1 MKYLLI
7 LFLFVD
13 LLAYSQG
20 STKNQQ
26 KKYLDDLRKSEQL
39 LKKASNNVRLSVKN
53 LQLLSNQINTRELL
67 LFSIEK
73 EIEFYTKKIALY
85 ESDIIF
91 SERKIE
97 KLKKEYRKLLYYAYR
112 NRNMQ
117 QKIIFILSASD
128 FNQAY
133 IRLRYFQQFS
143 EHLKLQAQAIQN
155 LQNEVSQKIVD
166 LKALKE
172 EKTIFL
178 QQKTDE
184 IFVLEEEKA
193 KKVFTVENLKK
204 KRKEIIADIE
214 RKRKQNQHLLRTVEK
229 TVETTKST
237 EATLTVTQKNWTKKF
252 EQSKGKLGWPVH
264 GGVVISSFGEH
275 KHPVLEKVTVRNDG
289 IDIGAKVGALVVS
302 IFDGKVVS
310 ILTIPGANR
319 AVIVNHGLYFSVY
332 SNVKLVYVKKGQL
345 LARNE
350 KIGTVASADGGQLGV
365 LNFQIWKN
373 TEKLNPQVWL
383 KRK

>member
-7 LFLFVD
+7 LILFVD
-13 LLAYSQG
+13 LLVYSQA

-26 KKYLDDLRKSEQL
+26 KKYLDNLRKSEQL
-39 LKKASNNVRLSVKN
+39 LKRTSNNVRLSVKN

-73 EIEFYTKKIALY
+73 EIEFYIKKIALY
-85 ESDIIF
+85 ETDIIF

-117 QKIIFILSASD
+117 QKIIFILSASN

-143 EHLKLQAQAIQN
+143 EHLKLQAQAIHN
-155 LQNEVSQKIVD
+155 LQNDVSQKIVD
-166 LKALKE
+166 LKVLKD
-172 EKTIFL
+172 EKTTFL
-178 QQKTDE
+178 QKKTDE

-193 KKVFTVENLKK
+193 RKVSSFENLKK
-204 KRKEIIADIE
+204 KRNEIIADIE
-214 RKRKQNQHLLRTVEK
+214 RKRKQNQHLLRTVVK
-229 TVETTKST
+229 AVETTKST
-237 EATLTVTQKNWTKKF
+237 ETTLTVAQKNWTEKF
-252 EQSKGKLGWPVH
+252 ELSKGKLSWPVH
-264 GGVVISSFGEH
+264 GGVVLSSFGEH
-275 KHPVLEKVTVRNDG
+275 KHPVLKKVMVRNDG
-289 IDIGAKVGALVVS
+289 IDIGAKVGALIVS

-310 ILTIPGANR
+310 ILTIPGANK
-319 AVIVNHGLYFSVY
+319 AVIINHGLYFSVY
-332 SNVKLVYVKKGQL
+332 SNVKVLFVKKGQL

-350 KIGTVASADGGQLGV
+350 KIGTVASEDGGQLGM

-373 TEKLNPQVWL
+373 TEKQNPKIWL